1 MRAMFENAVRGA
13 SAAAPNRR
21 IVGAIRPRAVPG
33 MRSVRG
39 VVSVLI
45 VHWRERSGS
54 SGGQFCC
61 MFSGGYK
68 QQLVGRTLHDQVS
81 NSPVVTGAT

>member
-21 IVGAIRPRAVPG
+21 IVDAIRPRAVPG

-39 VVSVLI
+39 VVPVLI
-45 VHWRERSGS
+45 VLG
-54 SGGQFCC
+54 
-61 MFSGGYK
+61 
-68 QQLVGRTLHDQVS
+68 VNDQVLPEDS
-81 NSPVVTGAT
+81 FVACFQVVTNSNL

>member
-1 MRAMFENAVRGA
+1 MTAASVRAMFENAVRGA

-21 IVGAIRPRAVPG
+21 IIGVIRRRAVPG

-45 VHWRERSGS
+45 VLGMNDQVLQKDS
-54 SGGQFCC
+54 FVAC
-61 MFSGGYK
+61 F
-68 QQLVGRTLHDQVS
+68 QLVTDSIL
-81 NSPVVTGAT
+81 